1 MFNYSMNETL
11 CSAVEQTSDSRN
23 IETVI
28 NSNRLKIPTY
38 ANALGT
44 ANM

>member
-1 MFNYSMNETL
+1 MNETL

-28 NSNRLKIPTY
+28 NTKEKIQDTVIS
-38 ANALGT
+38 LEKIRSC
-44 ANM
+44 MDFS